1 MPIRFGRTS
10 ALLSLL
16 LVSAACGI
24 AQDAL
29 PPPAATPKPAL
40 PAEASEASGKPGT
53 APSPPASSET
63 GTALDYLFNRKP
75 QDGSAGQ
82 HALDAGKRSESKA
95 IAEEA
100 VGIPRPADEAAHAR
114 FERYLG
120 MAEVPQAALDAYL
133 TKTKAVSRDLRENRV
148 FEAWKRLHDLADET
162 LIDGG
167 ISRELANRIE
177 AIWNT
182 GRATVNIDKRNEQL
196 RKDVK
201 TANANADLMSE
212 SIMDR
217 EVEQQRR
224 MNRENRKAAA
234 QSPAAP
240 NGGVPQVPPEAGT
253 APSQSIAGLEGK
265 LQLTEEYLRSLELK
279 TKIKLNELKQE
290 KLLEGAKADFAE
302 YITTL
307 FQSGRL
313 SHVVLAADFYRK
325 VFQEGEYPAAM
336 AKQVNAALEIH
347 REVQAAVDV
356 FRYKVERNQLAGA
369 SDSLEKAFL
378 ASELNPAILGLERP
392 LKEKVA
398 DFHSRLEQMRNL
410 IEARDFGNLEALLAE
425 LKTSAVDFDTTK
437 PNAMVNAIKLE
448 SKMRLGKAK
457 LAAQQGDLK
466 LALEEFQSAAQAWP
480 GNPDLEDKALTF
492 FNTQDVKSQSL
503 TEFDRLVADQNFRA
517 IFDGQL
523 GYAPAIRGDAAREDA
538 LKKALTAV
546 KDAEIASEKAGV
558 LMMNGDYSG
567 AWEAIELAS
576 AQLPDDKKL
585 NRMRAD
591 LSGRCAEFVSAVNKA
606 RDAESRNESGYS
618 LTWYVNAQR
627 RYPASRIANEGIDRV
642 SKKVLTAGSAT
653 PQDG

>member
-1 MPIRFGRTS
+1 
-10 ALLSLL
+10 
-16 LVSAACGI
+16 
-24 AQDAL
+24 
-29 PPPAATPKPAL
+29 
-40 PAEASEASGKPGT
+40 
-53 APSPPASSET
+53 
-63 GTALDYLFNRKP
+63 
-75 QDGSAGQ
+75 
-82 HALDAGKRSESKA
+82 
-95 IAEEA
+95 
-100 VGIPRPADEAAHAR
+100 
-114 FERYLG
+114 
-120 MAEVPQAALDAYL
+120 
-133 TKTKAVSRDLRENRV
+133 
-148 FEAWKRLHDLADET
+148 
-162 LIDGG
+162 
-167 ISRELANRIE
+167 
-177 AIWNT
+177 
-182 GRATVNIDKRNEQL
+182 
-196 RKDVK
+196 
-201 TANANADLMSE
+201 
-212 SIMDR
+212 
-217 EVEQQRR
+217 
-224 MNRENRKAAA
+224 
-234 QSPAAP
+234 
-240 NGGVPQVPPEAGT
+240 
-253 APSQSIAGLEGK
+253 
-265 LQLTEEYLRSLELK
+265 
-279 TKIKLNELKQE
+279 
-290 KLLEGAKADFAE
+290 
-302 YITTL
+302 
-307 FQSGRL
+307 
-313 SHVVLAADFYRK
+313 
-325 VFQEGEYPAAM
+325 
-336 AKQVNAALEIH
+336 
-347 REVQAAVDV
+347 
-356 FRYKVERNQLAGA
+356 
-369 SDSLEKAFL
+369 
-378 ASELNPAILGLERP
+378 
-392 LKEKVA
+392 
-398 DFHSRLEQMRNL
+398 